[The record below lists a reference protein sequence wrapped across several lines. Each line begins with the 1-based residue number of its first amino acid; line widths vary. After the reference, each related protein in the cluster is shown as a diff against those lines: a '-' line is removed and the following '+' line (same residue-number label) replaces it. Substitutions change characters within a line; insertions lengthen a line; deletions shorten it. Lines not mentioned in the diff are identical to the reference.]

1 MIVSISGFLLIPLV
15 SQDDATALDSST
27 MRQWN
32 LIMRV
37 FLAGY
42 LNLIPEP
49 IPHVERSHE
58 ELVRSAL

>member
-1 MIVSISGFLLIPLV
+1 LLIITPDL
-15 SQDDATALDSST
+15 QDDATALDLST

-42 LNLIPEP
+42 LNLMPEP
-49 IPHVERSHE
+49 LTQGERPRE
-58 ELVRSAL
+58 ELVRNAL

>member
-1 MIVSISGFLLIPLV
+1 MLPV
-15 SQDDATALDSST
+15 SQDDATALDLSA

-42 LNLIPEP
+42 LNLIPDPLPQTEQP
-49 IPHVERSHE
+49 RE
-58 ELVRSAL
+58 ELVRRML